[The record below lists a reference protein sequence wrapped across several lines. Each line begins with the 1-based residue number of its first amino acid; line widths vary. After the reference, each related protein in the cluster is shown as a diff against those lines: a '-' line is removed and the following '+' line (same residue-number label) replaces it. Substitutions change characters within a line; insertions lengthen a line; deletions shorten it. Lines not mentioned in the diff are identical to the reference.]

1 MREEKKKKKKKKE
14 KKEKEKK
21 KIQNITDFKKTS
33 PWFININLTFV
44 QKALKVNIYIVCIYM
59 YIYVCIVSMH
69 IYVCMLVYMYII
81 IYI

>member
-1 MREEKKKKKKKKE
+1 M
-14 KKEKEKK
+14 
-21 KIQNITDFKKTS
+21 S
-33 PWFININLTFV
+33 PWFISINLTFV

-69 IYVCMLVYMYII
+69 IYVCMLVYMYIN